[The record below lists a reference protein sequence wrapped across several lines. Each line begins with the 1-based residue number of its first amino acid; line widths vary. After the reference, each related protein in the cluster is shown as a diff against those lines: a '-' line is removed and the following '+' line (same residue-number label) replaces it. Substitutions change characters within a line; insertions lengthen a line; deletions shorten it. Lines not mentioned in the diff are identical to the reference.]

1 VVAVLVEGTRDHRRG
16 KPTGM
21 RFRSMRTEF
30 GMPVRRFRHNA
41 EVSACFWCRSKSCSI
56 KNNQLKQSGFAEIAR
71 DYSTQRAMVVRKSV
85 EGVSG
90 VWRSSVVCCARRER
104 IQVKFP
110 RSNRR
115 RISQA
120 FFMRNRCKC
129 PNHVSRDQIVLAI
142 LFASR
147 PRGSGEQLEDEGN
160 FNRK

>member
-1 VVAVLVEGTRDHRRG
+1 MVAVLVEGTRDHRRG

-41 EVSACFWCRSKSCSI
+41 EVSACFWCRSKNCSI

-110 RSNRR
+110 RSNRW
-115 RISQA
+115 RISQS

-129 PNHVSRDQIVLAI
+129 PNQIVFAI